1 MGRRLWILAA
11 VLAVAGVALTPAAGN
26 SAEPL
31 SYAGF
36 RIVRA
41 VPGEPSTPEITLPD
55 GYAFVPGDK
64 FHVASR
70 AEYYSFVQGP
80 RNADGIP
87 VTVRWPGERIS
98 DVVWRDNRLA
108 FQRPPGDPYTVT
120 FTLPVTATTTNAEQP
135 TIQVWSQMK
144 TVPGMAWRIE
154 HNDPDRVAGPWTTV
168 PWPAGQ
174 VKSVIS
180 YLVGAEAILKDSG
193 LAATAA
199 AKGHHWY
206 LMGFETNNT
215 LHPDNPPHWHMTYYA
230 GPNTSS
236 RAYLPH
242 FWFDGDGKNFYNGMD
257 VSGQG
262 RLKYYAGDPSPMYDF
277 AGNLVAT
284 TMIREDGGLDI
295 TPPDGPTYSMTPGR
309 DGTFT
314 KEINVIRDG
323 RPWLRVQGWDEV
335 RTGIMVFTVIDL
347 QRPRDSRVEVHR
359 YDRLTGVL
367 QSSHSSSTSS
377 TSSTS

>member
-11 VLAVAGVALTPAAGN
+11 TVLAVAGMALTPAVSN

-36 RIVRA
+36 RIVRE
-41 VPGEPSTPEITLPD
+41 VPGEPSAPEITLPE
-55 GYAFVPGDK
+55 GYAFVPGERYQ
-64 FHVASR
+64 VASR
-70 AEYYSFVQGP
+70 AEFYSFVQGP
-80 RNADGIP
+80 RSDAGIP
-87 VTVRWPGERIS
+87 VTVSWPGVRVS
-98 DVVWRDNRLA
+98 DIVWRDSHLPVRRT
-108 FQRPPGDPYTVT
+108 QGDPYTFS
-120 FTLPVTATTTNAEQP
+120 FTVPVTATSTNAEQP
-135 TIQVWSQMK
+135 TIQVWSSIP
-144 TVPGMAWRIE
+144 TAPGIQWRIE

-180 YLVGAEAILKDSG
+180 YLVASEAILRDSG

-199 AKGHHWY
+199 AKGHTWY

-215 LHPDNPPHWHMTYYA
+215 LHADNPPHWHLAYYA
-230 GPNTSS
+230 GPNTSA

-242 FWFDGDGKNFYNGMD
+242 FWFDAQGKNFYNGMD

-262 RLKYYAGDPSPMYDF
+262 RLKYYAGDLSPMYDF

-284 TMIREDGGLDI
+284 TMIRADGGLDI
-295 TPPDGPTYSMTPGR
+295 TAPDGPAYSITPGR
-309 DGTFT
+309 DGTFLR
-314 KEINVIRDG
+314 ELNVTRDG
-323 RPWLRVQGWDEV
+323 RPWLRIQTWDEV
-335 RTGIMVFTVIDL
+335 RTGVMVFAVVDV

-367 QSSHSSSTSS
+367 QS
-377 TSSTS
+377 